1 MAPDSSRQTIWITLN
16 PKEIHIP
23 MRTNH
28 SLTGT
33 SLRGLVLC
41 TSMLACHGV
50 RAQNSVADS
59 IPHIKAAQVSF
70 ALAENE
76 IEFTPGRLVA
86 VVGEDHVLAAEVLS
100 MLEARLAEG
109 MKNATPQQIDAA
121 RNQYFRPML
130 TEVIK
135 MKMYS
140 QSFLAQA
147 AGNKSMKDREDAK
160 QQIKMKVAQAFHESY
175 VPILL
180 KQYKVESELELD
192 RALREKRS
200 SLEGQKLTFMDS
212 VLADEFVKGAV
223 PNEVRVDILEI
234 RDRYEEEKDQW
245 QRPARVRFQKMSVL
259 FKKYPDKN
267 AAYSEIVSMFEEV
280 RTGGAPFSSVAARR
294 SQGAKAEEGGFFD
307 WTNQG
312 SLRSQPVE
320 QAIFSIPT
328 NRLSDIIEDSDGF
341 HVVVVLER
349 EDARILPFAKAQEEI
364 RKDLEHEKK
373 VSLQRELFD
382 DLQKKTPVFSAWPA
396 DWPTARPLS
405 EYNGIALEQ

>member
-1 MAPDSSRQTIWITLN
+1 
-16 PKEIHIP
+16 
-23 MRTNH
+23 
-28 SLTGT
+28 
-33 SLRGLVLC
+33 
-41 TSMLACHGV
+41 
-50 RAQNSVADS
+50 
-59 IPHIKAAQVSF
+59 
-70 ALAENE
+70 
-76 IEFTPGRLVA
+76 
-86 VVGEDHVLAAEVLS
+86 
-100 MLEARLAEG
+100 
-109 MKNATPQQIDAA
+109 
-121 RNQYFRPML
+121 ML